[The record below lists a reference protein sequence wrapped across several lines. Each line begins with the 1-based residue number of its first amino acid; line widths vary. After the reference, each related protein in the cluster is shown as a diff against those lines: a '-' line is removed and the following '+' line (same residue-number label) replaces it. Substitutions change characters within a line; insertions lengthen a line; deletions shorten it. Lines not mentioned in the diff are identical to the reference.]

1 MPIFEAAALAAAIA
15 WAFTGIISADPSRAL
30 GAMAFSRW
38 RMTMVF
44 LMLAAWTTLFGGWQT
59 LRPDWSMAL
68 ALSGFIG
75 IFIGDTALF
84 QTMNRLGPRRTAMLF
99 SLNAPMSVILA
110 WWILGEKLPLPA
122 LAGIGIILG
131 GVILAI
137 IYGKRRD
144 QLHRWE
150 DISGPL
156 WIGVSFGLIAA
167 LGQAIGA
174 LIVRPIMEAGADPVA
189 ASAIRVGI
197 SALALIAAAIFPFN
211 AERQQTPMNFDLL
224 WRVALSGLL
233 ALGIG
238 MTLILFALSGGQVG
252 IVTTLSATTPV
263 MVLPILWWR
272 TKEMPALGA
281 WIGAGL
287 VVTGSALIFNG

>member
-1 MPIFEAAALAAAIA
+1 MPIFEAAALAAAMA
-15 WAFTGIISADPSRAL
+15 WAFTGIISADPSKAL

-44 LMLAAWTTLFGGWQT
+44 FMLAAWTTLFGGWQT
-59 LRPDWSMAL
+59 LRPDWSVAL

-110 WWILGEKLPLPA
+110 WWILGENLPLPA
-122 LAGIGIILG
+122 ISGIGIILG

-150 DISGPL
+150 NINGPL
-156 WIGVSFGLIAA
+156 WIGVSFGVIAA

-197 SALALIAAAIFPFN
+197 SAVALLAAAILPFN
-211 AERQQTPMNFDLL
+211 AVRQQTPMTFDLL

-233 ALGIG
+233 AMGIG

-263 MVLPILWWR
+263 VVLPILWWR
-272 TKEMPALGA
+272 TREMPALGA

-287 VVTGSALIFNG
+287 VVVGSALIFNA